1 MNAAPHSSRW
11 VSADWRAYAV
21 INPTLSQIYFSY
33 DRKHIYGVTTLGQK
47 IEWMRTN
54 PLVCLEMD
62 ERTSHYQ
69 WTSVVVFGR
78 YEELPDTPEYEYARA
93 HALEVLQKREMWWQP
108 ACVAT
113 EQREQRPHVFYRIHI
128 DQVTGRR
135 ASPGSK

>member
-1 MNAAPHSSRW
+1 
-11 VSADWRAYAV
+11 V

-128 DQVTGRR
+128 EQVTGHR
-135 ASPGSK
+135 ATPDAIEAATLGAEETLIYR